1 MSMSLYPDEFISG
14 GDAGSMQPSIASDSI
29 GNERAHRWTRGRVL
43 ILAALYS
50 SQAIVREVGKP
61 RQSVR
66 PNKWSLREPTIK
78 A

>member
-14 GDAGSMQPSIASDSI
+14 GDAGSMQPIIASDSI
-29 GNERAHRWTRGRVL
+29 GNERAHRWTPSRVL
-43 ILAALYS
+43 ILAAFYS
-50 SQAIVREVGKP
+50 TQVIVRDGGKT

-66 PNKWSLREPTIK
+66 PNEIGLREPTIK